1 MCCTDTLNS
10 PENSNNHLTSDRPA
24 GGLRSSCWDP
34 KQAELRFGR
43 GTMSWSW
50 SSVLRRPVSWQY
62 AALSS
67 YQHPPHSQM
76 SERGWT
82 SEPCYVYLQQNHTWT
97 EFTYFS
103 TVTDHKQNITNN
115 LLQITDFLA
124 STCIYFV
131 LQGQGFSLWCCWKVK
146 YCDTWYIVVA
156 RVGREVSKDQAVH
169 NCLTLKMK
177 ALWPF
182 ARSGTSCSA
191 TQNHIPADFKL
202 QIALYW
208 CTLWPDHLDFYVNL
222 SYGFNY
228 TWFLP
233 LVRGLLISNVLKEAT
248 VFIFKS
254 WGVLE
259 HQESITPLTQQCIIN
274 NAAHLIHCGNF

>member
-1 MCCTDTLNS
+1 MCCTDSLNS

-34 KQAELRFGR
+34 KQAELHFGR

-50 SSVLRRPVSWQY
+50 SLVLRRLVSWQY
-62 AALSS
+62 AVLSS

-76 SERGWT
+76 SEHGWT

-97 EFTYFS
+97 EFTCFF
-103 TVTDHKQNITNN
+103 TVTDHKQNSTNN

-131 LQGQGFSLWCCWKVK
+131 LQGQGFSLWCCWRVK
-146 YCDTWYIVVA
+146 YPETWYSVVA
-156 RVGREVSKDQAVH
+156 CASQEVSKDQAVH

-177 ALWPF
+177 ALWSF

-191 TQNHIPADFKL
+191 TQKHIPAYLKL
-202 QIALYW
+202 QLALYLY
-208 CTLWPDHLDFYVNL
+208 TMWPGHLDFYVTL

-228 TWFLP
+228 TWLLP
-233 LVRGLLISNVLKEAT
+233 LARGLLIPNVLKEPTA
-248 VFIFKS
+248 FIFKS
-254 WGVLE
+254 WGLLE
-259 HQESITPLTQQCIIN
+259 HQESIIPLHSSAYFNT
-274 NAAHLIHCGNF
+274 AHLIHCGNF